1 MSPSLPYTVVQT
13 RDRGKC
19 VIAARDIEAGELVLE
34 DRPLLV
40 TPLIKSKPQCLQCAR
55 SVAQLKM
62 RMRCGGGSRCKFC
75 AVKVIPLKH
84 TTPYVPACLL

>member
-1 MSPSLPYTVVQT
+1 MTGAGYLLLDTQMSTMILPYTVVET
-13 RDRGKC
+13 PDRGKC

-55 SVAQLKM
+55 SIQ
-62 RMRCGGGSRCKFC
+62 
-75 AVKVIPLKH
+75 
-84 TTPYVPACLL
+84 

>member
-55 SVAQLKM
+55 SVACRTTKDEN
-62 RMRCGGGSRCKFC
+62 
-75 AVKVIPLKH
+75 AVRWWQQM
-84 TTPYVPACLL
+84 

>member
-19 VIAARDIEAGELVLE
+19 VIAARDIEAGELVLV

-55 SVAQLKM
+55 SVIIYLTV
-62 RMRCGGGSRCKFC
+62 RLN
-75 AVKVIPLKH
+75 VKRINRWLSFSKV
-84 TTPYVPACLL
+84 

>member
-1 MSPSLPYTVVQT
+1 MSTMSPSLPYTVVQT
-13 RDRGKC
+13 PDRGKC

-55 SVAQLKM
+55 SVI
-62 RMRCGGGSRCKFC
+62 
-75 AVKVIPLKH
+75 IPSLM
-84 TTPYVPACLL
+84 

>member
-55 SVAQLKM
+55 SVIIYLTV
-62 RMRCGGGSRCKFC
+62 RLN
-75 AVKVIPLKH
+75 VKRINRWLSFSKV
-84 TTPYVPACLL
+84 

>member
-55 SVAQLKM
+55 SGIILSNSYEFPKLVSNLLIFE
-62 RMRCGGGSRCKFC
+62 GGFLQFLRKLPQ
-75 AVKVIPLKH
+75 IN
-84 TTPYVPACLL
+84 

>member
-1 MSPSLPYTVVQT
+1 MFKLYRIAAARHLSEMSTMSPSLPYTVVQT

-34 DRPLLV
+34 DTPLLV

-55 SVAQLKM
+55 
-62 RMRCGGGSRCKFC
+62 F
-75 AVKVIPLKH
+75 VII
-84 TTPYVPACLL
+84 YF